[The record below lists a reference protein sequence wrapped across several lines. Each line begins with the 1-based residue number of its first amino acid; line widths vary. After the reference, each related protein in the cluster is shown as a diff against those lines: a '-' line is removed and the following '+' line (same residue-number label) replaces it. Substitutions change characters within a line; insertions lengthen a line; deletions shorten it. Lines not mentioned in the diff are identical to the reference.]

1 MAVLCIRRPMDSPRI
16 IPAAFACIAFAC
28 IAAAAAAQNPPAAD
42 AQTLIDQC
50 RSAGQLASADCA
62 RAVERKLALAQ
73 SPCPEKIATKACRS
87 FQELLR
93 DDDTGIMADLARQD
107 HVYVCFLPSIDEF
120 FKVSYSEPP
129 SSAFAKA
136 SPAQVKQGMPPSAWI
151 ALGATEFDY
160 FRSGVRDSD
169 SSIHDSGNWIELPP
183 LPPDPRSPP
192 QNAEVRQTRFQGK
205 SIEITSDEWKLTET
219 YPNDTGARTRHTVTL
234 QLATGRFRQEFAL
247 ADSGKIQAQN
257 SGRCLIA
264 PSLPDP

>member
-1 MAVLCIRRPMDSPRI
+1 MMARNLLHAALAAIALACLGSPATAQDSSL
-16 IPAAFACIAFAC
+16 
-28 IAAAAAAQNPPAAD
+28 AAQ
-42 AQTLIDQC
+42 
-50 RSAGQLASADCA
+50 
-62 RAVERKLALAQ
+62 RKLALAQ
-73 SPCPEKIATKACRS
+73 SPCPEKTATKACRS

-151 ALGATEFDY
+151 APGATEFDY
-160 FRSGVRDSD
+160 FRSGVRDSE
-169 SSIHDSGNWIELPP
+169 SSVHDSGNWIEIPP
-183 LPPDPRSPP
+183 LPSDPRTPQSP
-192 QNAEVRQTRFQGK
+192 EIRQARFQGK
-205 SIEITSDEWKLTET
+205 SIVISSDEWKLTET